1 MKLNIRQPIISML
14 NLLCLFSLCILM
26 LNKIAL
32 IYLFVFLMCWLM
44 NPCITKAN
52 YILSLSLQGK
62 KKILLTVPSIAKL
75 GSYIRQPLM
84 PFQYTIMT
92 ISKFLRY
99 WTLILWL
106 NKFGNCCFS
115 CYVDF
120 EEVVVETFL
129 FTK

>member
-62 KKILLTVPSIAKL
+62 KNIAHSPKHCKTWVLHKTAFNALSVYDYDNFKILKVLDLDFMTKQIWTLKKL
-75 GSYIRQPLM
+75 LWR
-84 PFQYTIMT
+84 PFFSQNNS
-92 ISKFLRY
+92 SKFR
-99 WTLILWL
+99 
-106 NKFGNCCFS
+106 
-115 CYVDF
+115 
-120 EEVVVETFL
+120 
-129 FTK
+129 